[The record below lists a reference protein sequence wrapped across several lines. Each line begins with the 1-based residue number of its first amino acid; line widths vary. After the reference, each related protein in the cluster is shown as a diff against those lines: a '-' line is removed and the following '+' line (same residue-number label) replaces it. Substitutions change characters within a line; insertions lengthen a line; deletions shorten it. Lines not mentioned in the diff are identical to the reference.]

1 METKDDSLSL
11 DTGGNIAKFR
21 QHMTFIRPK
30 FYNVQK
36 GIIAHQVEHRTE
48 NPTAQVRILLVPQQ
62 PERRTTERFMIGIS
76 RISKV
81 NFLRS
86 TIR

>member
-1 METKDDSLSL
+1 
-11 DTGGNIAKFR
+11 
-21 QHMTFIRPK
+21 
-30 FYNVQK
+30 
-36 GIIAHQVEHRTE
+36 
-48 NPTAQVRILLVPQQ
+48 LLVPQQ